1 MAKMIKILIDFY
13 IKNCKHISG
22 LNSNLGSW
30 IHATAI
36 PATTTATTATTTA
49 TTTGTTTAVATAG
62 NDYLPPVVTL
72 DVNL

>member
-22 LNSNLGSW
+22 LNSTLGSW
-30 IHATAI
+30 IHARAI
-36 PATTTATTATTTA
+36 PATTTATTA
-49 TTTGTTTAVATAG
+49 TGTTTAVATAG